1 MSIARPRRRPG
12 RTAASAPVMLVA
24 FDGSG
29 SIDWDGKLTG
39 FRWDFGDGA
48 TADGARVSHA
58 FTRPGTYPVRLAVT
72 DDSGSPCATTE
83 AISRIHVNAPPQ
95 VSLGG
100 DREAFAGGA
109 HDELL
114 FDASGSSDPD
124 GSGLEY
130 SWDLGDGT
138 SRAGEKLRHAYD
150 KPGVYK
156 VRLTVRDGTGLA
168 CGQTV
173 GGMTVTVRGRDEP
186 AGELTADQTVERP
199 GSDRHGAARR

>member
-1 MSIARPRRRPG
+1 M
-12 RTAASAPVMLVA
+12 
-24 FDGSG
+24 
-29 SIDWDGKLTG
+29 TG
-39 FRWDFGDGA
+39 FHWDFGDSA
-48 TADGARVSHA
+48 TADGARVNHA
-58 FTRPGTYPVRLAVT
+58 FTQPGTYPVRLTVT
-72 DDSGSPCATTE
+72 DDSGSPCASAE
-83 AISRIHVNAPPQ
+83 AVSRVHVNAPPQ

-100 DREAFAGGA
+100 DREGFAGGA

-114 FDASGSSDPD
+114 FDASGSSDAD

-138 SRAGEKLRHAYD
+138 SRAGERLRHAYD

-173 GGMTVTVRGRDEP
+173 GGMTVTVRGHDEY
-186 AGELTADQTVERP
+186 AGELTADQTAERP
-199 GSDRHGAARR
+199 AGERRAARR